1 MPMDERKFY
10 IRAKKG
16 NDFDVD
22 IRNWLL
28 IRSVTPERGGRYRIE
43 VRIRGETKEL
53 TLLANSAFKVEFAEG
68 WPDLVPVSW
77 PSFRLYVEREMK

>member
-1 MPMDERKFY
+1 MERKFY
-10 IRAKKG
+10 IRAIKG

-22 IRNWLL
+22 IRNWLR
-28 IRSVTPERGGRYRIE
+28 IRKVTTERGGRYRLE
-43 VRIRGETKEL
+43 VKVRGETREL

-77 PSFRLYVEREMK
+77 PSFRMYIERKIN